1 MVDKEYEAKASALD
15 VIDFMT
21 MDNIASEHDMT
32 EQELRDIGNDVI
44 DNYEDD
50 DETREE
56 WKSQN
61 EEALKLAKQV
71 RESKSFPWAGAA
83 NIKYPLI
90 SEAALKFN
98 SRAYPEIVQGEKVV
112 KAVVVGKDTDQTKAD
127 RAERISSHM
136 SYQLMET
143 IPNWESDTDKL
154 TIMLPIVGTMF
165 REVQWDEIN
174 LRPEINLLMPDEL
187 IVNYH
192 AKSLDLT
199 ECRRISREIT
209 FFMND
214 IKERERAGLWLKRSY
229 VTEDD
234 DDVIEEDEQV
244 FIQQCC
250 YLDLDKDDYS
260 EPYIVT
266 VHKDSKEVVRIV
278 ALYDETTVKANMDTG
293 EITKIEPL
301 QMYTDYHFIPAF
313 DGGFYSTGFGSYLF
327 PMNQTIDT
335 LINQIVDAGTL
346 SNLQSGFIGKG
357 LRTKAGSTPFQPGE
371 WRPVDS
377 KGGDMRNNI
386 IPLPTKEP
394 SMVLYQALVFL
405 IDTGKSMSGITDIM
419 QGVGGG
425 KNEAVG
431 TTMAMI
437 EQGMKVIDAIY
448 KRIYLALKKEYKMLY
463 RINQENFANTN
474 YQGILDDEQATQA
487 DYESADFDI
496 IPVGD
501 SRISSQIMRTMKAQ
515 AARDIA
521 MSTPGA
527 NVTEAS
533 RLVLESMDVPQEQI
547 DLVLPKQGSPE
558 EMQQMIEQLQGQIE
572 TYQQYVD
579 SGKMQLAQDENNRK
593 NATTD
598 STIKKDQATTVKT
611 LVEAE
616 KIKSET
622 EGQDLENDLIES
634 GALQAME
641 AIEELEV

>member
-32 EQELRDIGNDVI
+32 DQELRDIGNDVI

-61 EEALKLAKQV
+61 EDALKLAKQV
-71 RESKSFPWAGAA
+71 RESKSFPWVGAA

-405 IDTGKSMSGITDIM
+405 IDTGKSMSGITDVM
-419 QGVGGG
+419 NGVPQGQ
-425 KNEAVG
+425 NTPVG

-547 DLVLPKQGSPE
+547 DLVLPKQGSPQ

-622 EGQDLENDLIES
+622 EGQDLENDLIET
-634 GALQAME
+634 GAMEAME
-641 AIEELEV
+641 AIQELEV